1 MLGTPKR
8 YIFSFLEFLVRIC
21 VKSKIPMV
29 ERNQL
34 STHQFNSLQSLP
46 GSWQETRQIRI
57 N

>member
-34 STHQFNSLQSLP
+34 STHQFNSPKSLP